1 MIHRAHAV
9 ALTVVVLGAAEL
21 SCSMFSRMVKQ
32 LDLLESNHGCG
43 LNGLSRE
50 SVPKRK

>member
-21 SCSMFSRMVKQ
+21 SGSSEVGFGEAAST
-32 LDLLESNHGCG
+32 LETSIVQEG
-43 LNGLSRE
+43 
-50 SVPKRK
+50 SVLER